1 MAETFAMGKSEE
13 WFWNS
18 LPKTFIAILDERKSI
33 DRERLKTLAVYVGCV
48 FSGQK
53 FDSLE
58 ENHEIELE
66 GIDKPISENALR
78 SLY

>member
-18 LPKTFIAILDERKSI
+18 LPKTFIAILDERKSM

-58 ENHEIELE
+58 ENPEIELE

>member
-58 ENHEIELE
+58 ENRETELE

>member
-58 ENHEIELE
+58 ENQEIELE

>member
-18 LPKTFIAILDERKSI
+18 IPKTFVAILDERKSI

-58 ENHEIELE
+58 ENQEIELE
-66 GIDKPISENALR
+66 GIDKPISANALR

>member
-18 LPKTFIAILDERKSI
+18 IPKTFVAILDERKSI

-58 ENHEIELE
+58 ENQEIELE

>member
-1 MAETFAMGKSEE
+1 MGKSEE

-18 LPKTFIAILDERKSI
+18 IPKTFIAILDERKSI

-48 FSGQK
+48 FSGQE

>member
-18 LPKTFIAILDERKSI
+18 LPKTFIAILDERQSI
-33 DRERLKTLAVYVGCV
+33 ERERLKTLAVYVGCV

-58 ENHEIELE
+58 GNHEIELE